1 MAIFLATMV
10 ITAQGLSIAFIYW
23 IWKKKKKRGA
33 SARAQGRSGAA
44 TIKDGKV
51 RVLATFTG
59 LRGLPWIAFAS
70 NSLNPVFCIESQ
82 QLVFRVIRQ
91 HQRPFADIR
100 EVDVRTGYGTFNL
113 IFSFRDTPLTFAANV
128 ETAARGAEA
137 LALLPNGVPLS
148 DRTRSALQAL
158 QALQALPASPANG

>member
-1 MAIFLATMV
+1 MEVDPLAIFLATLV
-10 ITAQGLSIAFIYW
+10 IAAQGLSIAFIYW
-23 IWKKKKKRGA
+23 IWKKKKRGA
-33 SARAQGRSGAA
+33 SARAQGRAGAA

-70 NSLNPVFCIESQ
+70 NSLNPVFSIDSQ

-148 DRTRSALQAL
+148 GRARSALQAL
-158 QALQALPASPANG
+158 QASAVNG